1 MTELRRRMIQDMQLR
16 GLTPGTQRAY
26 IEGVKAL
33 ARYAKR
39 PPDQLAEHDVRRF
52 FLHLITTGR
61 LAQSTVSLYF
71 HAIKFLYCR
80 TLARPWPLF
89 DLMRFKRA
97 RPHPVIL
104 APDEVRRLISH
115 IRRPAAR
122 MAAVLMYSCGLR
134 VSEAVALQA
143 EHIDSARMVIA
154 VRGGKGAKDRTVPLP
169 TRTLHLLR
177 AYWLSHRPGRWLLP
191 SATGDRPI
199 SPDAV
204 RKCIKAA
211 CIDAGIA
218 KKVSCHTLR
227 HSYATRLFE
236 NHFDL
241 RLIQGFLGHSSIK
254 TTTLY
259 THLTTRAVD
268 SVRRSIDA
276 VMADL

>member
-1 MTELRRRMIQDMQLR
+1 MIQDMQLR
-16 GLTPGTQRAY
+16 GLTAGTQRAY

-33 ARYAKR
+33 AGHYKR
-39 PPDQLAEHDVRRF
+39 PPDELTEQHVRRF
-52 FLHLITTGR
+52 FLYLIATGT

-71 HAIKFLYCR
+71 YAVKFLYR
-80 TLARPWPLF
+80 HTLARRWPLF
-89 DLMRFKRA
+89 DLMRFKRTRRQPA
-97 RPHPVIL
+97 IL
-104 APDEVRRLISH
+104 APDEVRRLIAH

-122 MAAVLMYSCGLR
+122 MAAVIMYSCGLR
-134 VSEAVALQA
+134 VSEVVALRA
-143 EHIDSARMVIA
+143 EHIDSARMNIL
-154 VRGGKGAKDRTVPLP
+154 VRGGKGNKDRNVPLP
-169 TRTLHLLR
+169 TRTLELLR
-177 AYWLSHRPGRWLLP
+177 DYWRRHRPGRWLLP
-191 SATGDRPI
+191 SATGESPI

-204 RKCIKAA
+204 RKCITAA

-227 HSYATRLFE
+227 HSYATLLLE

-241 RLIQGFLGHSSIK
+241 RLIQGFLGHRSIK

-268 SVRRSIDA
+268 SVRQSIDA